1 MHSFLGYGLMAGR
14 AGIFAVGN
22 KLNGEDGAE
31 SCIPH
36 GATVEFSYL
45 DKKVSIICMVIVAK
59 YPRVTYQVHAPSNS
73 Q

>member
-1 MHSFLGYGLMAGR
+1 MAGR

-45 DKKVSIICMVIVAK
+45 DKKVSTIRTDYAAT
-59 YPRVTYQVHAPSNS
+59 YPVLQIECTLPVTPSNS
-73 Q
+73 H

>member
-1 MHSFLGYGLMAGR
+1 MAGR

-45 DKKVSIICMVIVAK
+45 DKKVSTICTVCVAT
-59 YPRVTYQVHAPSNS
+59 YPVLQIECTLPVTPSDFKS
-73 Q
+73 FFL